1 MGLISRSFGD
11 GFRPISASLFHGH
24 RPVSVGQGVGSGTVR
39 ARHQFRVTDLTVVP
53 FILTNAMCDATVS
66 FL

>member
-1 MGLISRSFGD
+1 MGLISLSFGD
-11 GFRPISASLFHGH
+11 VSGRSAPRCSTGIDPPALG
-24 RPVSVGQGVGSGTVR
+24 R
-39 ARHQFRVTDLTVVP
+39 AWVAARSALGYQFRVADLTVVP